1 MTINNKAEQEKKVG
15 NSLSQPSGVI
25 RVVDGE
31 RVFVPIKLSEVKIVP
46 PTSGTGAVTPK
57 K

>member
-1 MTINNKAEQEKKVG
+1 MTINNKGDQGKKVG

-31 RVFVPIKLSEVKIVP
+31 RVFVPIPLSQVKIVP